1 MPFTATDYGRSI
13 DIEGRAG
20 KILAHVNHNK
30 INTFNAHTDVIA
42 YGSALVRG
50 TKYDDAVAPTAT
62 GGEFIGIAIREVTD
76 ETYFNTNGDSGYDIG
91 QYFTR
96 LTVGLIY
103 VPVETDIAIGDPV
116 FFRHTDNGAL
126 VGNFFR
132 NDADTANADEI
143 TAGAKWFKP
152 ALAGEL
158 AILELNLPV

>member
-1 MPFTATDYGRSI
+1 MPFTANDYGRSI
-13 DIEGRAG
+13 DVEGRAG
-20 KILAHVNHNK
+20 KILAHVNHTK
-30 INTFNAHTDVIA
+30 IHTFNAHTDVIA
-42 YGSALVRG
+42 YGSALIRG

-76 ETYFNTNGDSGYDIG
+76 ETYFNANGDAGFDVG

-96 LTVGLIY
+96 LTKGLIY
-103 VPVETDIAIGDPV
+103 VPVETDVTPISSV
-116 FFRHTDNGAL
+116 FFRHTDTEGF

-132 NDADTANADEI
+132 ADADAGNADPI
-143 TAGAKWFKP
+143 TTGAKWFKP